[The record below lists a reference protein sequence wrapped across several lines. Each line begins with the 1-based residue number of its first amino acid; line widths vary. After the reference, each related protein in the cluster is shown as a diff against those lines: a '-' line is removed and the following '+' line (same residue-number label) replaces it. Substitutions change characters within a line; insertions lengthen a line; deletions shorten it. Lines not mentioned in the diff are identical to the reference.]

1 MYNNLLGLD
10 LNKDT
15 QDKIASK
22 VLLLCTLFRLL
33 YQLCKGIIPHERRE
47 TLHFISLNLCDWSMS
62 LSFLS
67 KFKVQINAF
76 NLKDLKKNSQIPRLR
91 GP

>member
-10 LNKDT
+10 LNTDT
-15 QDKIASK
+15 KDKIASK
-22 VLLLCTLFRLL
+22 VLLLCTLFRSL
-33 YQLCKGIIPHERRE
+33 YQLGEGIIPHERRE

-76 NLKDLKKNSQIPRLR
+76 NLKD
-91 GP
+91 

>member
-62 LSFLS
+62 LSFLF
-67 KFKVQINAF
+67 KFKVQINGF
-76 NLKDLKKNSQIPRLR
+76 NLKD
-91 GP
+91 

>member
-10 LNKDT
+10 LNTDT

-76 NLKDLKKNSQIPRLR
+76 NLKD
-91 GP
+91 

>member
-10 LNKDT
+10 LNTET

-22 VLLLCTLFRLL
+22 VLLLCTLFRSL
-33 YQLCKGIIPHERRE
+33 YQLGEGIIPHERRE

-62 LSFLS
+62 LSFLF
-67 KFKVQINAF
+67 KFKVQINGF
-76 NLKDLKKNSQIPRLR
+76 NLKD
-91 GP
+91 

>member
-10 LNKDT
+10 LNTDT

-62 LSFLS
+62 LSFLF
-67 KFKVQINAF
+67 KFKVQINGF
-76 NLKDLKKNSQIPRLR
+76 NLKD
-91 GP
+91 

>member
-10 LNKDT
+10 LNTDT

-22 VLLLCTLFRLL
+22 VLLLCTLFRSL
-33 YQLCKGIIPHERRE
+33 YQLCEGIIPHERRE

-67 KFKVQINAF
+67 KFKVQINGF
-76 NLKDLKKNSQIPRLR
+76 NLKD
-91 GP
+91 